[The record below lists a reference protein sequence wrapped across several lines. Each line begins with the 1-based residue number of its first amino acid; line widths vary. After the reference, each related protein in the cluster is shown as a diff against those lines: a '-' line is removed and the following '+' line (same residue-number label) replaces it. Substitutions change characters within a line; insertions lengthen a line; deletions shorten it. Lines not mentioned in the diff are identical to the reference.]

1 MIEFNKISNIWFIG
15 VGGIGMSALARYF
28 VAGGFSVAG
37 YDRVESAITRSLIE
51 EGIGVTYR
59 DEINDIP
66 DEFRDAKQTLVIY
79 TPAIP
84 RDNRIFNYF
93 VSNDFRVH
101 KRSEV
106 LGMISRKYRS
116 VAIAG
121 THGKTSVSTLTAHL
135 LKQSHIDC
143 TAFLGG
149 ISRNYLTN
157 MLIGESDITIMEA
170 DEFDRSFH
178 QLEPEMALIT
188 SMDADH
194 LDVYGDYDNMIKA
207 YDKFIAKITDN
218 GILILNDKIAG
229 KLEVPDR
236 IRKYTYGFNSS
247 SDFHVSDLKIVSEE
261 YHFKAHTPWGVI
273 ENLSL
278 LIPGRLNIENS
289 LGAISAALLAGVDE
303 NDIRKA
309 LIYYKG
315 VMRRFDVRIN
325 NRNLLYIDDY
335 AHHPEEL
342 NYCIESVKEFYGER
356 SITGIFQPHLYS
368 RTRDHADG
376 FAASLDKL
384 DKAIILPVYPAREEP
399 IPGVDSRMIYDR
411 MKMKNKKLATKEE
424 LPAILES
431 QDIDVLLTLGAG
443 DIDRMVDSIE
453 NILNKKTS

>member
-93 VSNDFRVH
+93 ASNDFRVH

-218 GILILNDKIAG
+218 GILILNDKLAG

-399 IPGVDSRMIYDR
+399 IPGVDSSMIYDR